1 MKVIVLYENT
11 AERSAAEN
19 MARVIQGIAP
29 TLMNARVVD
38 NGSAIQVMPSRLIF
52 PCEATCLSFAELA
65 NPRGLLHKEIQPRPK
80 RGVRQLIFEDKD
92 EV

>member
-19 MARVIQGIAP
+19 LALVIQGLAA
-29 TLMNARVVD
+29 TLMNARVID
-38 NGSAIQVMPSRLIF
+38 NGKAIQVTGGKRAF

-92 EV
+92 DQ